1 MCFVV
6 DYRQLITDRKKR
18 SAVRLQGLE
27 LMFICLAMSFFF
39 LLDSD
44 GDKVTSD
51 EIWTVTT
58 WQSVELEVSSNYG
71 WRCSKKAESTIP
83 LPYNIIVHNCYQCFP
98 NSEAMIIWVLNNWR
112 FLSLARQYDARYWYR
127 RCRPNH
133 QTSVGLTA
141 CGEIWR
147 SAAKTVY

>member
-58 WQSVELEVSSNYG
+58 
-71 WRCSKKAESTIP
+71 
-83 LPYNIIVHNCYQCFP
+83 
-98 NSEAMIIWVLNNWR
+98 
-112 FLSLARQYDARYWYR
+112 
-127 RCRPNH
+127 
-133 QTSVGLTA
+133 
-141 CGEIWR
+141 
-147 SAAKTVY
+147 